1 MSARLTGKIAVV
13 LGAGSSGPGWG
24 NGKACAVAFA
34 REGAKVVAV
43 DLNAAAA
50 DETARI
56 IRSEGGD
63 CEALVADVTRSD
75 DLARVAG
82 HTVQRHGRIDI
93 LHNNVGLGTTGGVQA
108 LHPDDWERVIEA
120 NLTSAFL
127 ACRQVLP
134 VMERQGGGAIINI
147 SSIAGIGVARFP
159 MIVYSVS
166 KAALNHL
173 TRCVALE
180 YAAKGIRCNAIL
192 PGLID
197 TPMVHGSKDMI
208 AVFGSLEAMLAARH
222 AQSPTGRMG
231 DAWDVAAAAVF
242 LASDEAKYVNGVLLP
257 VDGGLS
263 CRIG

>member
-1 MSARLTGKIAVV
+1 MSARLAEKIAIV

-24 NGKACAVAFA
+24 NGKACAVAYA
-34 REGAKVVAV
+34 REGAKVLAV
-43 DLNAAAA
+43 DLNASAAE
-50 DETARI
+50 ETARI
-56 IRSEGGD
+56 IRGEGGD
-63 CEALVADVTRSD
+63 CAALVADVTKPD
-75 DLARVAG
+75 ELAGVVGQAI
-82 HTVQRHGRIDI
+82 QRHGRIDI
-93 LHNNVGLGTTGGVQA
+93 LHNNVGLGTMGGVEA
-108 LHPDDWERVIEA
+108 LALEDWERVIQT

-127 ACRQVLP
+127 ACRCALP
-134 VMERQGGGAIINI
+134 VMVQQGSGAILNV
-147 SSIAGIGVARFP
+147 SSIGGIGVARYP
-159 MIVYSVS
+159 MLVYSVS
-166 KAALNHL
+166 KAALNHF

-197 TPMVHGSKDMI
+197 TPMVHGSKEMV